1 MKKII
6 KLLPIVFKILFFLAL
21 IVGVGIDAYYK
32 FGVPETGLS
41 GDITLGCYLYFCFYL
56 GVKLSLR
63 IIKIKNWIFKLL
75 GFVCLWAIAIIVFN
89 VNGPTNEGLR
99 GSVEAVIVFT
109 TFFAATLLT
118 LYFIYLVFFKNFR
131 KFLAKSPRLLFNGVI
146 FWLVLSTATWFYLNR
161 NEVTKPV
168 EEAKTPPVPLFTVQ
182 AWQLNSRYK
191 INKVIKLM
199 KVDLDKDGKE
209 ELAAITSY
217 DKFPDEIFYYAGFYR
232 YNPATE
238 KWDEF
243 YADELSVLN
252 YGVIK
257 EDTEASESADFVN
270 KLIDLWSNEFTSLSN
285 IGDVTRDGYP
295 EIVFSALVQGKYL
308 DKYLIVAQA
317 GESHFYYKIFWDQ
330 NSMATLIA
338 EDGLLIEKYGD
349 EKYDYKLIFEWDE
362 KNLQFKLIESQKS
375 PVKESE
381 EEEKIKINPIW
392 EEFSV

>member
-1 MKKII
+1 MPRI
-6 KLLPIVFKILFFLAL
+6 FKILFFLAL

-32 FGVPETGLS
+32 FDVSEEARGYTIGLFA
-41 GDITLGCYLYFCFYL
+41 YLYFCLYL
-56 GVKLSLR
+56 GIKLSLR
-63 IIKIKNWIFKLL
+63 IINIKNWIYKLL
-75 GFVCLWAIAIIVFN
+75 GYACLWAILIYFFDLSN
-89 VNGPTNEGLR
+89 LSNEGLR
-99 GSVEAVIVFT
+99 GSIETVIAFT
-109 TFFAATLLT
+109 TFFAAIIMTF
-118 LYFIYLVFFKNFR
+118 YFIYLVFFRNFR

-146 FWLVLSTATWFYLNR
+146 FWLVLSTVTWFYLNR
-161 NEVTKPV
+161 NEVTKPM

-257 EDTEASESADFVN
+257 EDNEAPESTDFVN